1 MNSLSLSPCPA
12 RAKPDNLPKPGGVS
26 TVGRTEIRRVF
37 AVLAPPLPPC
47 PMRSVQ
53 PDPANPGSVQSA
65 DRRLCPISRR
75 GSKIP
80 LVGRVGGTAILTA
93 LPDPRNSYRI
103 VNSSVRGAP
112 ALPRSLFSLRRS
124 PTLGCRY
131 QFTTETRRLHGGP
144 TSSVDS
150 VSPWRI
156 FPQGQSIQ
164 QETHEQRGALP
175 TSRRRTDKRGLR
187 GLDRTAAGT

>member
-1 MNSLSLSPCPA
+1 MNSPSFPPNCPGLEANPVVGRRLAECQRWVVRRFEESSPSWHRPCHPAPCVRSNRIPPTPDRFKARIGAFALSLGAAA
-12 RAKPDNLPKPGGVS
+12 R
-26 TVGRTEIRRVF
+26 
-37 AVLAPPLPPC
+37 
-47 PMRSVQ
+47 
-53 PDPANPGSVQSA
+53 
-65 DRRLCPISRR
+65 SRWS
-75 GSKIP
+75 GW
-80 LVGRVGGTAILTA
+80 GTAILTA
-93 LPDPRNSYRI
+93 LPGPRNSYRI